1 MARKIQQ
8 SGAVSLFSV
17 IFATMLLSVLV
28 AGFMRLM
35 IRDQQQATNND
46 LSQSAYD
53 AALAGVE
60 DAKRVIR
67 SAQAGNSRAYNAL
80 NDPDSEECTVIQR
93 AGIAGV
99 EGDSEVQV
107 KSSDANGEK
116 FNQAYTCVNI
126 AMDTPDYLYEAHEDK
141 TWLVP
146 LTATGEY
153 NKIAIEWYTR
163 EDSNGAVVGNPGGS
177 TESLPPR
184 ASWGVTSTI
193 PGVTSSVS
201 APPIIRAQVINPG
214 EQIDL
219 SALDLTGQTAF
230 VRPVSVSSSATK
242 PVEVPVNLAS
252 APRVVGDGA
261 SGANSLY
268 PVTCSAKFLYND
280 EYACRTVLV
289 LDGSISEA
297 ASSNA
302 FLRLSSIYSGAHVRV
317 TLLNDTNAVSF
328 HGVQPSVD
336 STGRANDL
344 FRRVEA
350 RLQLGDDFPYPEGVV
365 DINGNICKD
374 FSVTDT
380 QVITNTACDP
390 SKP

>member
-1 MARKIQQ
+1 MDKKIRQ

-60 DAKRVIR
+60 DAKRVVR
-67 SAQAGNSRAYNAL
+67 SAQAGDSRAYSAL
-80 NDPDSEECTVIQR
+80 NEADAEECTVVQR

-99 EGDSEVQV
+99 EGDNEVQV
-107 KSSDANGEK
+107 KSSNTNGED

-126 AMDTPDYLYEAHEDK
+126 AMDTPDYLYESHEDK
-141 TWLVP
+141 TWLIP
-146 LTATGEY
+146 LTSSGEY

-184 ASWGVTSTI
+184 ANWGATSTV

-219 SALDLTGQTAF
+219 ATLNSTGQTAF
-230 VRPVSVSSSATK
+230 IRPVSISSGATK
-242 PVEVPVNLAS
+242 PVEIPVNLVA

-261 SGANSLY
+261 SGTNSSY
-268 PVTCSAKFLYND
+268 PVTCSARFLHND

-289 LDGSISEA
+289 LNDSISET
-297 ASSNA
+297 ASKNA

-317 TLLNDTNAVSF
+317 TLLNDTTPVSF
-328 HGVQPSVD
+328 RGVQPSVD

-365 DINGNICKD
+365 DIDGNICKD

-380 QVITNTACDP
+380 QVMTNAACDP
-390 SKP
+390 SQP